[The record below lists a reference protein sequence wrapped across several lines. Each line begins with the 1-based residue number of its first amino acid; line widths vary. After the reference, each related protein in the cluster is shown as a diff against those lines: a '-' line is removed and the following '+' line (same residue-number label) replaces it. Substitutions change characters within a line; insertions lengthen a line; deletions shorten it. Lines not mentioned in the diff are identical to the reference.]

1 MPDVPYE
8 ELKGIKVCHLGYR
21 SASAEVIKQQS
32 PRGEDIYWIGLSG
45 LPEYDGEGTDFH
57 AVKNGYVSITPIQV
71 DMTAHHSI
79 NALQR
84 WLESE

>member
-1 MPDVPYE
+1 MKSSKA
-8 ELKGIKVCHLGYR
+8 LK
-21 SASAEVIKQQS
+21 SAIWVIKQQS

-45 LPEYDGEGTDFH
+45 LPEYEGEGTDFH

-71 DMTAHHSI
+71 DMTAHHSMK
-79 NALQR
+79 ALQH